1 MSTVMSLVTL
11 ENDGLSSGSEARPSD
26 APAPWLALIGLGEDG
41 PAGLCPEAKA
51 ALEEAEFVFGGDRH
65 IALVGSV
72 PGELRPWPQPF
83 RNALPQILAE
93 RGRKVCVLATSDPFH
108 YGIGNSLARAI
119 PAQEMKIIPQLSSFS
134 MACTRM
140 RWPQEECAL
149 VSLHGRTLYRIV
161 PHLQPGARIL
171 ALSWDETTPRAV
183 AELMTARGLGASRIV
198 VMEQLAGPDER
209 VRETRA
215 DAFSF
220 DDVVPLNLIA
230 VEVAANR
237 DSRIMPLAPGL
248 DEEWFA
254 HDGQITK
261 SEIRAITISAL
272 APRGGELLW
281 DVGAGSGSIA
291 VEWCQRHVRNRAV
304 AFEAKPERAH
314 RISRNKVELGG
325 LSVEVVGAAPEGF
338 TGRAAPDAVFIGGG
352 LTVEGLFEAAWA
364 ALKPG
369 GRLVANVVTIE
380 GEAKLAALHAQHGGS
395 LRRISIDRLAPVG
408 GKHGWRPAMPVTQ
421 WRVEKP

>member
-1 MSTVMSLVTL
+1 METVLRESD
-11 ENDGLSSGSEARPSD
+11 ELSSRP
-26 APAPWLALIGLGEDG
+26 AQPWLSLIGLGEDG
-41 PAGLCPEAKA
+41 AVGLCREALA
-51 ALEEAEFVFGGDRH
+51 ALNEAEIVFGGERH

-83 RNALPQILAE
+83 RNALPQILKE

-108 YGIGNSLARAI
+108 YGIGNSLSRAI
-119 PAQEMKIIPQLSSFS
+119 PAHEMRIIPQSSSFS
-134 MACTRM
+134 MACARM

-183 AELMTARGLGASRIV
+183 AELLTARGMGAARIV
-198 VMEQLAGPDER
+198 VMEALGGPSER
-209 VRETRA
+209 IRESRA
-215 DAFSF
+215 DAFALG
-220 DDVVPLNLIA
+220 DVVPLNLIA
-230 VEVAANR
+230 VEIGEAR
-237 DSRIMPLAPGL
+237 DARILPLAPGL

-261 SEIRAITISAL
+261 SEVRAITLSAL
-272 APRGGELLW
+272 APRAGELLW
-281 DVGAGSGSIA
+281 DIGAGSGSVA
-291 VEWCQRHVRNRAV
+291 VEWCQRHLRNRAI
-304 AFEAKPERAH
+304 AFEARPDRAERAA
-314 RISRNKVELGG
+314 RNALELGG
-325 LSVEVVGAAPEGF
+325 LSVEIAGAAPASLI
-338 TGRAAPDAVFIGGG
+338 GREAPDAVFIGGG
-352 LTVEGLFEAAWA
+352 LTEEGLFEAAWA

-380 GEAKLAALHAQHGGS
+380 GEAKLAALHALHGGS

>member
-1 MSTVMSLVTL
+1 M
-11 ENDGLSSGSEARPSD
+11 
-26 APAPWLALIGLGEDG
+26 
-41 PAGLCPEAKA
+41 A
-51 ALEEAEFVFGGDRH
+51 ALNEAEIVFGGDRH
-65 IALVGSV
+65 VALVGQV

-83 RNALPQILAE
+83 RNALPQIMAE

-108 YGIGNSLARAI
+108 YGIGNSLSRAV
-119 PAQEMKIIPQLSSFS
+119 PAHEMRIIPQISSYA

-161 PHLQPGARIL
+161 PHLQPQARIL
-171 ALSWDETTPRAV
+171 ALSWDESTPRAV
-183 AELMTARGLGASRIV
+183 AELLTTRGMGSSRLV
-198 VMEQLAGPDER
+198 VMESLGGPHER

-215 DAFSF
+215 NAFAL
-220 DDVVPLNLIA
+220 DDIVPLNLIA
-230 VEVAANR
+230 VEVVSDR
-237 DSRIMPLAPGL
+237 DSRILPVAPGL

-272 APRGGELLW
+272 APRAGELLW
-281 DVGAGSGSIA
+281 DVGAGSGSVG
-291 VEWCQRHVRNRAV
+291 VEWCLRHPRNRAV
-304 AFEAKPERAH
+304 AFEARADRAERIA
-314 RISRNKVELGG
+314 RNKLELGG
-325 LSVEVVGAAPEGF
+325 LSVEVVGAAPAGF
-338 TGRAAPDAVFIGGG
+338 VGRAAPDAVFIGGG
-352 LTVEGLFEAAWA
+352 LTEEGVFEMAWA
-364 ALKPG
+364 ALRPG

-380 GEAKLAALHAQHGGS
+380 GEAKLAALHAEYGGS

>member
-1 MSTVMSLVTL
+1 ML
-11 ENDGLSSGSEARPSD
+11 ENVAKSSAGTEVPE
-26 APAPWLALIGLGEDG
+26 PWLSLIGLGEDG
-41 PAGLCPEAKA
+41 PAGLSTEARA
-51 ALEEAEFVFGGDRH
+51 ALAEAEIVFGGDRH
-65 IALVGSV
+65 VALVQGTV

-83 RNALPQILAE
+83 RNALPQILKE

-108 YGIGNSLARAI
+108 YGIGNSLSRAI
-119 PAQEMKIIPQLSSFS
+119 PADEMRIIPQISSFA

-149 VSLHGRTLYRIV
+149 VSLHGRTLFRIV
-161 PHLQPGARIL
+161 PLLQPGARIL

-183 AELMTARGLGASRIV
+183 AELLTARGLGGSRIT
-198 VMEQLAGPDER
+198 VMESLGGPQER
-209 VRETRA
+209 IREVRA
-215 DAFSF
+215 SAFALEGT
-220 DDVVPLNLIA
+220 VPLNLIA
-230 VEVAANR
+230 VEVVATR
-237 DSRIMPLAPGL
+237 DSRILPLTPGL

-261 SEIRAITISAL
+261 SEIRAVTISAL
-272 APRGGELLW
+272 APRAGELLW
-281 DVGAGSGSIA
+281 DVGAGSGSVA
-291 VEWCQRHVRNRAV
+291 VEWCQRHVHNRAV
-304 AFEAKPERAH
+304 AFEAKADRVER
-314 RISRNKVELGG
+314 ITRNKLELGG
-325 LSVEVVGAAPEGF
+325 LNVTVVGAAPAGF
-338 TGRAAPDAVFIGGG
+338 VGRDAPDAVFIGGG
-352 LTVEGLFEAAWA
+352 LTEEGLFEAAWD

-380 GEAKLAALHAQHGGS
+380 GEAKLAELYAQHGGS

>member
-1 MSTVMSLVTL
+1 MSTVMSPVTL
-11 ENDGLSSGSEARPSD
+11 ETLGLSSRSETPD
-26 APAPWLALIGLGEDG
+26 GPWLALVGLGEDG
-41 PAGLCPEAKA
+41 RAGLSPEALA
-51 ALEEAEFVFGGDRH
+51 ALDEAEIVFGGERH
-65 IALVGSV
+65 IALIGTV
-72 PGELRPWPQPF
+72 PGEARTWPQPF
-83 RNALPQILAE
+83 RNALPAILAE

-108 YGIGNSLARAI
+108 YGIGAGLTKAI
-119 PAQEMKIIPQLSSFS
+119 PAQEMRIIPQISSFA

-183 AELMTARGLGASRIV
+183 AELMSARGLGASRII
-198 VMEQLAGPDER
+198 VMEALGGPQER

-215 DAFSF
+215 DAFAF
-220 DDVVPLNLIA
+220 DDIVPLNMIA
-230 VEVAANR
+230 VDVAAGR
-237 DSRIMPLAPGL
+237 DSRILPLAPGL
-248 DEEWFA
+248 DEDWFA

-261 SEIRAITISAL
+261 SEIRAITLSAL

-281 DVGAGSGSIA
+281 DVGAGSGSVGI
-291 VEWCQRHVRNRAV
+291 EWCQRHVRNKAV

-314 RISRNKVELGG
+314 RIARNKVELGG
-325 LSVEVVGAAPEGF
+325 LSVEVVGEAPAGF
-338 TGRAAPDAVFIGGG
+338 AGRPAPDAVFIGGG
-352 LTVEGLFEAAWA
+352 LTVEGVFEGAWA

-380 GEAKLAALHAQHGGS
+380 GEAKLATLHAEHGGS

-408 GKHGWRPAMPVTQ
+408 NKHGWRPAMPVTQ